1 MVFYNRD
8 RDEIQPL
15 LPTQLDFNPDE
26 SVIQEG
32 YLTLNE
38 PGLWHESEAE
48 RLPDTWFRETKR
60 EGRVPKKEYAQFIPQ
75 RLRVLPNGRVTHSLL
90 EGTEFWFSPKPF
102 SVCLNCGI
110 VHDRR
115 KSEFTKLSRLSSE
128 GRSTTTTLLCLS
140 TVNRLKSSNAVEPT
154 AQKVLS
160 FTDNRQDAS
169 LQAGHFNDFV
179 QTSLLRAALNR
190 ALTAKSSLTHADLV
204 RCVVEQMNLAQTVYA
219 KQPAEFDGPGK
230 RRNERAFQKLVEY
243 RLYEDLRKG
252 WRFVQPN
259 LEQCGLLAI
268 EYDSIEEVCASNSLW
283 EKYPHHILLKATAQE
298 RCDVVKAFLDQL
310 RKDLVLDAQLLQP
323 ENVEQLP
330 REVNQAIAD
339 PWSFDVYEKLHEAR
353 WATYQQTDQ
362 GKAQVK
368 LTARSK
374 IGRFLRSDRAWPWL
388 NQPISE
394 ADYDALVRAFVAALA
409 DAGFLL
415 QEQNKIQLRV
425 DSLKWVAQKV
435 THIPSDPMTA
445 KRLQGSEAALSEVNQ
460 FFQNFYEQSSSGIHN
475 LEGREH
481 TGHPIL
487 LSHYGTG
494 DRYFR
499 FEHRSHAERP
509 S

>member
-1 MVFYNRD
+1 
-8 RDEIQPL
+8 
-15 LPTQLDFNPDE
+15 
-26 SVIQEG
+26 
-32 YLTLNE
+32 
-38 PGLWHESEAE
+38 
-48 RLPDTWFRETKR
+48 
-60 EGRVPKKEYAQFIPQ
+60 
-75 RLRVLPNGRVTHSLL
+75 
-90 EGTEFWFSPKPF
+90 
-102 SVCLNCGI
+102 
-110 VHDRR
+110 
-115 KSEFTKLSRLSSE
+115 
-128 GRSTTTTLLCLS
+128 
-140 TVNRLKSSNAVEPT
+140 
-154 AQKVLS
+154 
-160 FTDNRQDAS
+160 
-169 LQAGHFNDFV
+169 
-179 QTSLLRAALNR
+179 
-190 ALTAKSSLTHADLV
+190 
-204 RCVVEQMNLAQTVYA
+204 MNLAQTVYA

-374 IGRFLRSDRAWPWL
+374 IGRFLRSDWAWPWL

-425 DSLKWVAQKV
+425 DSLNGWPKK
-435 THIPSDPMTA
+435 
-445 KRLQGSEAALSEVNQ
+445 
-460 FFQNFYEQSSSGIHN
+460 
-475 LEGREH
+475 
-481 TGHPIL
+481 
-487 LSHYGTG
+487 
-494 DRYFR
+494 
-499 FEHRSHAERP
+499 
-509 S
+509 